1 MADANIN
8 NKWKVKEVEL
18 NEIVPTEVNANKMTD
33 KEFNKLVDNIRK
45 TGLSSMIACYKR
57 NEDGKYVIISGNH
70 RYRAC
75 VKLGYSKIN
84 ILFADENDLE
94 KDEIIALQ
102 LSHNS
107 LHGSDDKSIL
117 RRLFDEIQSID
128 FKEFAHIDIEDLK
141 LEDIYDANIVPVS
154 EHFSVNLILYND
166 DLKNLEELLEIVNE
180 NQKKS
185 DIIILA
191 DGKNTKDEF
200 ITAISDVKKQF
211 EIKSASI
218 AFSKILELARAN
230 MIQMTQNEEKN

>member
-154 EHFSVNLILYND
+154 
-166 DLKNLEELLEIVNE
+166 
-180 NQKKS
+180 
-185 DIIILA
+185 
-191 DGKNTKDEF
+191 
-200 ITAISDVKKQF
+200 
-211 EIKSASI
+211 
-218 AFSKILELARAN
+218 
-230 MIQMTQNEEKN
+230 